1 MLKAIINEDISDDE
15 NEIYDED
22 LEDFREFL
30 GGTDDYMKDN
40 RVFFGEAIHIR

>member
-22 LEDFREFL
+22 LEDFSEFL
-30 GGTDDYMKDN
+30 GGTDDYMKDK

>member
-1 MLKAIINEDISDDE
+1 MAEFSKQYC
-15 NEIYDED
+15 EIYDED

-30 GGTDDYMKDN
+30 GGTDDYMKDK